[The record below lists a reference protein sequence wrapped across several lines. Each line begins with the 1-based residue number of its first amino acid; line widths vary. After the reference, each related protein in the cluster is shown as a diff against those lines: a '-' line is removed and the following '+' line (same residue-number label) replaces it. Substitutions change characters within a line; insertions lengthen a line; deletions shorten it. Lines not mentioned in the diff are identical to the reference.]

1 MVFSKEN
8 TEILLDKDYI
18 YEIHLVDSK
27 APPFSPLYPLSA
39 AKLEV
44 LRNYL

>member
-8 TEILLDKDYI
+8 TEILLDEDHI
-18 YEIHLVDSK
+18 HEIHLVDSK
-27 APPFSPLYPLSA
+27 TPPFRPLYPLSTS
-39 AKLEV
+39 KLEV

>member
-8 TEILLDKDYI
+8 IEILPDKDYI
-18 YEIHLVDSK
+18 YKIYLVDSK
-27 APPFSPLYPLSA
+27 TPPFRLLYPLSTT
-39 AKLEV
+39 KLEV